1 MSEVT
6 ASVLR
11 VLVASGVMGLVVW
24 ALAGLGQWELGG
36 NDPRN
41 LAIFAATVVA
51 GLLSYVVVVAALG
64 SPELR
69 DLRAAIRRRA
79 RA

>member
-1 MSEVT
+1 
-6 ASVLR
+6 
-11 VLVASGVMGLVVW
+11 MGLVVW
-24 ALAGLGQWELGG
+24 VCAGLGHWELGG

-41 LAIFAATVVA
+41 LAIFAVTVVA
-51 GLLSYVVVVAALG
+51 GLLSYLGVAAALG

-69 DLRAAIRRRA
+69 DLNAAIRRRM

>member
-1 MSEVT
+1 M
-6 ASVLR
+6 
-11 VLVASGVMGLVVW
+11 
-24 ALAGLGQWELGG
+24 GG

-41 LAIFAATVVA
+41 LAIFAATVLV
-51 GLLSYVVVVAALG
+51 GLLSYLGVAAALG

-69 DLRAAIRRRA
+69 DIKAAIRRRV